1 MYSTMPSSIFH
12 WLSIEFRGERNMILD
27 KTKLDLI
34 EKEIR
39 ECGEWAKVK
48 QSDLH
53 VKQKSDLSPVTEVD
67 ISISNRVLSLLKEL
81 FPEGGII
88 SEEETTEIKDDAPYT
103 FVLDP
108 IDGTD
113 VYSQGLPSFC
123 IALGILDDKKE
134 PVGAMIYAPRFG
146 NATEDGLFLRLDP
159 EGRLMLNGKE
169 WKTNGDK
176 SVVKQIALSSSNI
189 WRFDFSKYRG
199 KVRIF
204 GSTIL
209 HILAPVVFSGIQA
222 SINEPCF
229 IWDYAAA
236 HAVIKSQGMDLYN
249 PDGSLYRYTEDFLHK
264 NRSATCCYGGFK
276 DSVDILREL
285 CPLR

>member
-1 MYSTMPSSIFH
+1 MV
-12 WLSIEFRGERNMILD
+12 LNKE
-27 KTKLDLI
+27 KLDRV
-34 EKEIR
+34 EKEIL
-39 ECGEWAKVK
+39 ECGRWATIK
-48 QSDLH
+48 QCDLH

-67 ISISNRVLSLLKEL
+67 ITISNRILKLLKDL
-81 FPEGGII
+81 FPEGAII
-88 SEEETTEIKDDAPYT
+88 SEEETTEKKDDAPYT

-113 VYSQGLPSFC
+113 VFSQGLPAFC
-123 IALGILDDKKE
+123 IALGILDENKE

-159 EGRLMLNGKE
+159 EGTLLLNGKE

-176 SVVKQIALSSSNI
+176 RDIKQVAMSSSNV
-189 WRFDFSKYRG
+189 WRFDFSQYRG
-199 KVRIF
+199 KARIF

-209 HILAPVVFSGIQA
+209 HIIAPVVFSGIQA

-236 HAVIKSQGMDLYN
+236 HAVIRSQGMDLFY
-249 PDGSLYRYTEDFLHK
+249 PDGSKYVYTPSFLNK
-264 NRSATCCYGGFK
+264 ERSATCCYGGLEETVEK
-276 DSVDILREL
+276 LRKI
-285 CPLR
+285 CPLK